1 MKYIWRSITQTLL
14 DYTKLFPVVFLTGP
28 RQSGKS
34 TLLKYVFPD
43 HAYRNLE
50 EKDLREFA
58 LADPRGFLTDAGM
71 PAIIDEAQYA
81 PDLFSYIQSLVDDQD
96 EPGRFI
102 LSGSQNFLMLKSISQ
117 SLAGRVG
124 LLSLLPFSDN
134 EAAPSLQVPTDTNEW
149 MFTGHYPRVL
159 ARGLAPSAF
168 YPNYIKTYIERDVR
182 SETGVRDL
190 DRFMSFLNICA
201 LNTGSPINLASIGNA
216 VQTDAR
222 TVASWLNILE
232 ESYIIFRLRPYGAKN
247 VRRYTKKQKLYFFD
261 TGLLCNLIGFR
272 SPADLTRHKMRGMLF
287 ENAVIAEF
295 YKNAYNSGKF
305 PGSYTYFWRDSS
317 NRDKEV
323 DFIIEDPDRLRLFE
337 VKSSQTAKSKF
348 ADNLFLFERNSNI
361 ERCEKTVIYDG
372 QNNMTING
380 AHFIN
385 HKELSFE

>member
-1 MKYIWRSITQTLL
+1 MKYVERSITETLL
-14 DYTKLFPVVFLTGP
+14 DYAKMFPVVFLTGP

-34 TLLKYVFPD
+34 TLLKHVFPD
-43 HAYRNLE
+43 YAYRNLE
-50 EKDLREFA
+50 ERDLREFA
-58 LADPRGFLTDAGM
+58 LADPRGFLADAGM
-71 PAIIDEAQYA
+71 PAVIDEAQYA
-81 PDLFSYIQSLVDDQD
+81 PELFSYIQSLVDEHD

-134 EAAPSLQVPTDTNEW
+134 ETAANLQAPATTDDW
-149 MFTGHYPRVL
+149 LFTGHYPRVL
-159 ARGLAPSAF
+159 ARGLTPSAF

-190 DRFMSFLNICA
+190 DKFVSFLNICA
-201 LNTGSPINLASIGNA
+201 LSTGNPVNFTALGNA

-232 ESYIIFRLRPYGAKN
+232 ESYIIFRLRPYGAKE

-261 TGLLCNLIGFR
+261 TGLLCSLAGFR
-272 SPADLTRHKMRGMLF
+272 SPADLARHKTRGMLF
-287 ENAVIAEF
+287 ENAVVAEF

-305 PGSYTYFWRDSS
+305 PGTYTYFWRDSS

-337 VKSSQTAKSKF
+337 IKSSQTAKSKF
-348 ADNLFLFERNSNI
+348 ADNLFLFEKNSHI
-361 ERCEKTVIYDG
+361 GRCEKTVIYDG
-372 QNNMTING
+372 QNSMTLNG

-385 HKELSFE
+385 RKELSFE